1 MRRVFKKITILM
13 MVVLLAA
20 GSVQNA
26 MAAEL
31 EKVNLKVKQSSK
43 TSVSLSWD
51 KISGADGYEIY
62 RKTGK
67 DGTYKKIKT
76 ITSGKT
82 VAYKNTGL
90 TLGKKYY
97 YKVRAY
103 DKTGSKTVK
112 GKYSAAK
119 SVTATYMQP
128 NFTVYLPTTID
139 EKNNTIVISLTN
151 NSKSDKVYFDGI
163 FAVEDLSDGAKLYSA
178 RSIKYSKPAKDL
190 SGVLG
195 EGKRL
200 VLNPG
205 EKVRFTCRI
214 EEGLNYDREKIRLT
228 TCVRYKQKDFVSVY
242 SISQKNKIY
251 TTEGYYDYL
260 TGSED

>member
-1 MRRVFKKITILM
+1 MKRVFKQITILI
-13 MVVLLAA
+13 MVVMLVA
-20 GSVQNA
+20 GSIESA

-31 EKVNLKVKQSSK
+31 AKVNLSVKQDSK
-43 TSVSLSWD
+43 TSVTLSWD
-51 KISGADGYEIY
+51 KVSGADGYEIY

-82 VAYKNTGL
+82 VSYKNKEL
-90 TLGKKYY
+90 TFGKKYY

-103 DKTGSKTVK
+103 DKNGSTAKK
-112 GKYSAAK
+112 GKYSSSK
-119 SVTATYMQP
+119 SVTMTYMQP
-128 NFTVYLPTTID
+128 NFTVYLPTTINKED
-139 EKNNTIVISLTN
+139 NTIVISLTN

-163 FAVEDLSDGAKLYSA
+163 FAIEDLSDGEKLYSA
-178 RSIKYSKPAKDL
+178 RSIKFSKPEKDV

-200 VLNPG
+200 YLDPG

-214 EEGLNYDREKIRLT
+214 DGTFDYDRDKIRLT

-242 SISQKNKIY
+242 STSGKNKIY
-251 TTEGYYDYL
+251 TAQGYYDYL
-260 TGSED
+260 TGED